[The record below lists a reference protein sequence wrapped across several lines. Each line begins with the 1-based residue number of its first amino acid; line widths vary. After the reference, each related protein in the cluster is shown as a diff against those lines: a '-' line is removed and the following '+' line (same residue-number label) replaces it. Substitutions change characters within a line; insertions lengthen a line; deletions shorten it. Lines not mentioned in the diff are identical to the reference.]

1 MDGLIGNLALPYHG
15 VYGPLEP
22 QFDIAA
28 SQMWVLVWQ
37 YRSLI
42 LLTFTAMTFRA
53 GYSVVALKKK
63 TALLNL
69 DTLTLLAF
77 LGPITY
83 FVVDGYVLRWF

>member
-1 MDGLIGNLALPYHG
+1 MDGLFHNWPRAYYG
-15 VYGPLEP
+15 VYDPPEP

-42 LLTFTAMTFRA
+42 FLIFTTMTFRA
-53 GYSVVALKKK
+53 GYSVVAPKKK
-63 TALLNL
+63 AALLNL
-69 DTLTLLAF
+69 NTLMLLAF

-83 FVVDGYVLRWF
+83 FVVDGYVLR